1 MTYHYDSRKIA
12 PGDTYI
18 CLPGGERFIT
28 DAQQR
33 GAINTLHMDRQE
45 LGAFSNALFDSPS
58 HRIPVIGVT
67 GTNGKTTVTHLI
79 HAGLIAAGYK
89 PGILGTLNAPLTT
102 PESLYI
108 NQTLADH
115 IITGGTHFVIE
126 VSSHAIAQNRIA
138 GLQFAVKVLTNIT
151 QDHLDYHKTF
161 EAYRDTKL
169 RFMSDNNGMALYPD
183 DYQQQD
189 VPFPVPLPGMFNYH
203 NFQSAVAALRA
214 LGIPDDRF
222 VPGLATASAPPGR
235 FEAIHAG
242 QPFLVI
248 VDYAH
253 TPDGLENVLKESRR
267 LADARGGKTRI
278 LFGCGGDRDRGKR
291 PKMAAIAAHYADDVV
306 VTSDNPRTENPA
318 QIFADI
324 LAGLTQT
331 ATPYQV
337 IEDRREAIVAL
348 IANAE
353 PADVLMIA
361 GKGHE
366 TVQILADKTIPF
378 DDRIIAREAI
388 HAHGKK

>member
-1 MTYHYDSRKIA
+1 MSYHYDSRKIS

-18 CLPGGERFIT
+18 CLPGGEKFIA
-28 DAQQR
+28 DAEKR
-33 GAINTLHMDRQE
+33 GATKTLTMNRVELGDFSNTLFHHPSRQ
-45 LGAFSNALFDSPS
+45 
-58 HRIPVIGVT
+58 IPLIGVT

-79 HAGLIAAGYK
+79 CAGLTAAGYK
-89 PGILGTLNAPLTT
+89 PAVLGTLNAPLTT

-108 NQTLADH
+108 NQAMAEH
-115 IITGGTHFVIE
+115 IAHGGTHFVME

-138 GLQFAVKVLTNIT
+138 GLEFAVKVLTNIT

-169 RFMSDNNGMALYPD
+169 GFMKTGSGEALYPET
-183 DYQQQD
+183 YQKHD

-203 NFQSAVAALRA
+203 NFQSAVATLRA
-214 LGIPDDRF
+214 LGIADDQF
-222 VPGLATASAPPGR
+222 IPGLATATAPPGR

-253 TPDGLENVLKESRR
+253 TPDGLENVLKEASR
-267 LADARGGKTRI
+267 LADARGGKTRV

-291 PKMAAIAAHYADDVV
+291 PKMAVIATQYADDVII
-306 VTSDNPRTENPA
+306 TSDNPRTEDPT
-318 QIFADI
+318 QIFSDI
-324 LAGLTQT
+324 LAGISDTQT
-331 ATPYQV
+331 NHTI
-337 IEDRREAIVAL
+337 IEDRRDAIFKL
-348 IANAE
+348 ISHAE

-366 TVQILADKTIPF
+366 TVQILSDKTIPF
-378 DDRIIAREAI
+378 DDREIAREAI
-388 HAHGKK
+388 HAHGKS

>member
-18 CLPGGERFIT
+18 CLPGGEKFIQ
-28 DAQQR
+28 DAEQR
-33 GAINTLHMDRQE
+33 GAIETLRMDRAE
-45 LGAFSNALFDSPS
+45 LGNFSNSLFDTPS
-58 HRIPVIGVT
+58 QKIPLIGVT

-79 HAGLIAAGYK
+79 CAGLIAAGYK
-89 PGILGTLNAPLTT
+89 PALLGTLNAPLTT

-108 NQTLADH
+108 NQAMAEH
-115 IITGGTHFVIE
+115 IANGGTHFVIE
-126 VSSHAIAQNRIA
+126 VSSHAIAQNRIS
-138 GLQFAVKVLTNIT
+138 GLNFAIKVLTNIT

-169 RFMSDNNGMALYPD
+169 GFMQTGPGIALYPEA
-183 DYQQQD
+183 YQKND

-203 NFQSAVAALRA
+203 NFQATVATLRA

-222 VPGLATASAPPGR
+222 IPGLATAAAPPGR
-235 FEAIHAG
+235 FEAIQEG

-267 LADARGGKTRI
+267 LAKARSGKTRV

-291 PKMAAIAAHYADDVV
+291 PKMAKIAVDYADDVV
-306 VTSDNPRTENPA
+306 ITSDNPRTEAPS
-318 QIFADI
+318 QIFSDI
-324 LAGLTQT
+324 MTGLTET
-331 ATPYQV
+331 ETPYTM
-337 IEDRREAIVAL
+337 IEDRQDAIFHLVAS
-348 IANAE
+348 AE
-353 PADVLMIA
+353 PADVLLIA

-366 TVQILADKTIPF
+366 TVQILADRTLPF
-378 DDRIIAREAI
+378 DDRHIAREAI
-388 HAHGKK
+388 HTYGKK